1 MKKKIYS
8 LLLMLV
14 CVFALSACGEEVKV
28 QKDTSK
34 MNFAPQMVIGK
45 NIHLAIASDTG
56 AICLSIKASTL
67 ALADTVLNNI
77 VKNTNKNFLIKYS
90 FRLRALK

>member
-34 MNFAPQMVIGK
+34 MNFAPQMVI
-45 NIHLAIASDTG
+45 
-56 AICLSIKASTL
+56 TL
-67 ALADTVLNNI
+67 VTSPDQPGVIYDYDNSGRIIMRTRRQTEYRTLRQYGYQYNLGQTFI
-77 VKNTNKNFLIKYS
+77 R
-90 FRLRALK
+90 FRYWK